1 MIRHMVML
9 KLKPEAAQA
18 DVDHLFGLLSGL
30 RGKLD
35 GLVDVHGGPYSS
47 PEGIN
52 RGFTH
57 GFSMDFTDAASR
69 DAYLPHPEH
78 MKIAESVGGILDG
91 TFEEAVCAFDY
102 EF

>member
-1 MIRHMVML
+1 MIRHMVFM
-9 KLKPEAAQA
+9 KLKADAPQA
-18 DVDHLFGLLSGL
+18 DIDKLFGLLYGL
-30 RGKLD
+30 KGNLD
-35 GLVDVHGGPYSS
+35 GLVEVHGGPYSS

-57 GFSMDFTDAASR
+57 GFSMDFKDAASR

-78 MKIAESVGGILDG
+78 MKIAEAVGGILDG
-91 TFEEAVCAFDY
+91 SFEETVCAVDY